1 MEPQVFKIISISR
14 TFFLVH
20 LLNTENNVVAFCKK
34 KYVHYI
40 RTDILHRV
48 QPTHTLQKYEL
59 HAWGNVPM
67 NCFKIHHTTFK
78 RIRKPVRSFLCFYS
92 FHQACISHFWRVIR
106 HLSILTKCK
115 EEEAILRIHF
125 ALIEQQYYFMHY
137 SPIRGK

>member
-1 MEPQVFKIISISR
+1 MEPTASIQDNFHF
-14 TFFLVH
+14 TNFFFLVH

-48 QPTHTLQKYEL
+48 QPTHTLQKYEF

-67 NCFKIHHTTFK
+67 NCFKIYHTTFI

-92 FHQACISHFWRVIR
+92 FHQAYISHFWRVILY
-106 HLSILTKCK
+106 LSTNKMQ
-115 EEEAILRIHF
+115 RGRSHF
-125 ALIEQQYYFMHY
+125 AHSFCTHRAVVILHAL
-137 SPIRGK
+137 